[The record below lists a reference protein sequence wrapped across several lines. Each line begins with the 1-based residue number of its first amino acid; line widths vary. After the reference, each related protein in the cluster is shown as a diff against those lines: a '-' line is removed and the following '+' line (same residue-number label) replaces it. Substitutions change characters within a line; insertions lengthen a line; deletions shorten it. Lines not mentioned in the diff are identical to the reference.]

1 MSTYGCLSVPNYK
14 KLIEGVYDLKKTYGS
29 RDRYWASAVF
39 LDSSYLRYPWHQS
52 VQILDDKWHNE
63 VLEQAKLLYFMGV
76 PIFDHNYIGYS
87 DIEIQ
92 KVKRIH
98 DWMTAEKDPKHIK
111 TSMQN
116 FYRYFNAHDRRRD
129 TDFISTFPELEYF
142 YEKCKKL
149 CL

>member
-52 VQILDDKWHNE
+52 VQILDDKWNNE
-63 VLEQAKLLYFMGV
+63 VLEQSKLLYFMGV

-98 DWMTAEKDPKHIK
+98 DWMTAEKD
-111 TSMQN
+111 
-116 FYRYFNAHDRRRD
+116 F
-129 TDFISTFPELEYF
+129 
-142 YEKCKKL
+142 
-149 CL
+149 